1 MLAKVIET
9 KQFCI
14 VRIYEIHVYDGL
26 KVDIIIAK
34 KCKKSMIWECG
45 KNLSFKFCGRKGTG
59 IFRFNVG
66 VKIIKCKRVHIP
78 KSLPYKSSF
87 TTKTGD

>member
-1 MLAKVIET
+1 
-9 KQFCI
+9 
-14 VRIYEIHVYDGL
+14 
-26 KVDIIIAK
+26 
-34 KCKKSMIWECG
+34 MIWECG
-45 KNLSFKFCGRKGTG
+45 KNLSFKLCGRKGTG

-66 VKIIKCKRVHIP
+66 VKIIKCKKVHIP